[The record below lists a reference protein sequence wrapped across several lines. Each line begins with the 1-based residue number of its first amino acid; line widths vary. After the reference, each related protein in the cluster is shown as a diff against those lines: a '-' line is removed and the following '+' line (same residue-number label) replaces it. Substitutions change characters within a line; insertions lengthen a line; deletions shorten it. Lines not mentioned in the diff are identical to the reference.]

1 MTSDSPDSVVVL
13 DTDFSAGSGLGRGA
27 LIRVDLASGNRTVLS
42 DDATP
47 AGGQQFDNPI
57 DVRYNACEKAFYVL
71 QTGFT
76 PAAPGWYINVD
87 IICVFDDISEAG
99 R

>member
-1 MTSDSPDSVVVL
+1 MAFVSPISVTSDSPDSVVVL
-13 DTDFSAGSGLGRGA
+13 DTDFSAGAGLGRGA

-57 DVRYNACEKAFYVL
+57 DVRYNACEKAL
-71 QTGFT
+71 R
-76 PAAPGWYINVD
+76 PADRLHPRRAWLVHQ
-87 IICVFDDISEAG
+87 C
-99 R
+99 